1 MEYPEML
8 KQMALLK
15 SEKEVLLAKLKE
27 SLPALSRLRGELARL
42 RAHAKKSEYLPP
54 PAEIE
59 GRIDE
64 IEFQIATSAYTPARE
79 RELLKEA
86 AIERK
91 LLLESKAL
99 YSQHAAFDSKRREFE
114 AADAALREAESRLDA
129 LRAQMSSLHHE
140 LVKAGDDSRAQNA
153 REKFE
158 RAQKQ
163 YREKKRVER
172 TREAEPFLDKG
183 EIPVSLLD
191 AAVMSKEDRKKLHE
205 GQEAKESAQ

>member
-8 KQMALLK
+8 KQMASLK
-15 SEKEVLLAKLKE
+15 SEKETLLAKLKE
-27 SLPALSRLRGELARL
+27 SLPALAKLRSELARL
-42 RAHAKKSEYLPP
+42 RAHTKKSSHLPP

-79 RELLKEA
+79 RELLKSVDK
-86 AIERK
+86 ERK
-91 LLLESKAL
+91 LLSESKAL
-99 YSQHAAFDSKRREFE
+99 YSQHEAFVSKRREFE
-114 AADAALREAESRLDA
+114 AADKEIREAESRLDA
-129 LRAQMSSLHHE
+129 LRLQMSSLHMQI
-140 LVKAGDDSRAQNA
+140 VKAGEDSRAQNA

-158 RAQKQ
+158 RAQRQ
-163 YREKKRVER
+163 YREKKRAER

-191 AAVMSKEDRKKLHE
+191 AAIMTKEDRKKLHE
-205 GQEAKESAQ
+205 EPESKESAQ